1 MEDLVS
7 IRMAKEWLFKHTE
20 ISKEAYDAVTYI
32 CGESMDTMHE
42 LLEYYDGASKFDFE
56 VEPYNDDD
64 EYSWKAERFG
74 FVK

>member
-1 MEDLVS
+1 ME
-7 IRMAKEWLFKHTE
+7 
-20 ISKEAYDAVTYI
+20 
-32 CGESMDTMHE
+32 
-42 LLEYYDGASKFDFE
+42 DGASKFDFE